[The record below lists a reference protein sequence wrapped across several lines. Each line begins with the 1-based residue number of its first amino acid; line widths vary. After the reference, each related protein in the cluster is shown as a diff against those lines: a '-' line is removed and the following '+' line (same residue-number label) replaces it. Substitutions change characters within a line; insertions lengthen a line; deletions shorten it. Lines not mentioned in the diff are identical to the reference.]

1 MKSLSGL
8 VVVSRI
14 VIALLF
20 FAAAA
25 VSVHAQ
31 GVNGTFTGTVMDA
44 QGAAVAGA
52 DVTII
57 NVGTNDKTLAKT
69 NTDGVYRVPELPV
82 GTYEIDA
89 EAKGFKKIV
98 RSGLKLDV
106 GTIQRVDF
114 KLEIGQTQKRW
125 SSRPE
130 RCRCRRRTL
139 G

>member
-20 FAAAA
+20 FAVAA

-57 NVGTNDKTLAKT
+57 NVGTNDKTQRRQTRMGCTGFRNFPSGPTRLRWRP
-69 NTDGVYRVPELPV
+69 RV
-82 GTYEIDA
+82 
-89 EAKGFKKIV
+89 
-98 RSGLKLDV
+98 
-106 GTIQRVDF
+106 
-114 KLEIGQTQKRW
+114 
-125 SSRPE
+125 SRRLCGPA
-130 RCRCRRRTL
+130 
-139 G
+139 